1 MMDRFD
7 DSGGKRPDRAADA
20 ALWRRS
26 RLTDAADDEGARFL
40 DLAAFAE
47 GRLDSDEAERVAAW
61 LADDPELAADVAAAR
76 NPATAP
82 IEPAVIAR
90 AVALVPAGET
100 AANVVPFVR
109 IRPRLIAHPAMRWG
123 SLAAALLLASWLG
136 FALGSDASLALG
148 PSAQPGDEGYF
159 SEWLDP
165 TAGTLGN
172 PTVGAES

>member
-1 MMDRFD
+1 
-7 DSGGKRPDRAADA
+7 
-20 ALWRRS
+20 
-26 RLTDAADDEGARFL
+26 
-40 DLAAFAE
+40 
-47 GRLDSDEAERVAAW
+47 
-61 LADDPELAADVAAAR
+61 
-76 NPATAP
+76 
-82 IEPAVIAR
+82 
-90 AVALVPAGET
+90 VPAGET